1 MNEWVR
7 KAIQRLQGRMTQ
19 TRIREKR
26 FFLLRE
32 PFCFVIQLEMD
43 SGFDETLLVFD
54 KTHLTGDTE
63 APYFLYGCAFL
74 QKDDDPRHLAELGVT
89 GLECTLRVARRVDSD
104 DALDAFLQ
112 EAFAQFDAWEAE
124 GKEGV
129 QGHSRQMRKA
139 FMQDITGLLKPLGFR
154 KSSNSWVHPWHGR
167 LLLKFHA
174 QKSAYSDSYYLRFY
188 ICHGSINCGCV
199 CYDVTPGSAASID
212 WQLTD
217 RAFVRQ
223 AVEELIEN
231 YIGPLLKMS
240 LEELQNQKEALR
252 KRVDCGCRICEDCW
266 LLEAAD

>member
-43 SGFDETLLVFD
+43 SDFDETLLVFD

-124 GKEGV
+124 GKESV
-129 QGHSRQMRKA
+129 QEHSRQMRKA
-139 FMQDITGLLKPLGFR
+139 FMQDIAGLLKPLGFR
-154 KSSNSWVHPWHGR
+154 KRSNNWVHPLAWAAAFEISCAKVRVFRQLLSALLHLPWQYKLRLR
-167 LLLKFHA
+167 LLRCDARQRGFDRLATDRSGVRPADRRGTDRKLYRA
-174 QKSAYSDSYYLRFY
+174 AAEDALGGTAESKR
-188 ICHGSINCGCV
+188 
-199 CYDVTPGSAASID
+199 SAAEKGG
-212 WQLTD
+212 L
-217 RAFVRQ
+217 
-223 AVEELIEN
+223 
-231 YIGPLLKMS
+231 
-240 LEELQNQKEALR
+240 
-252 KRVDCGCRICEDCW
+252 W
-266 LLEAAD
+266 LPHL

>member
-7 KAIQRLQGRMTQ
+7 KAIQRL
-19 TRIREKR
+19 
-26 FFLLRE
+26 
-32 PFCFVIQLEMD
+32 
-43 SGFDETLLVFD
+43 
-54 KTHLTGDTE
+54 
-63 APYFLYGCAFL
+63 
-74 QKDDDPRHLAELGVT
+74 
-89 GLECTLRVARRVDSD
+89 
-104 DALDAFLQ
+104 
-112 EAFAQFDAWEAE
+112 
-124 GKEGV
+124 